1 LRYVPKSRRKEGES
15 PFTGVVNGDVE
26 DKVIK
31 KANEASMI
39 AFRECNG
46 SNT

>member
-1 LRYVPKSRRKEGES
+1 LRYVAKSRYKEGES

-39 AFRECNG
+39 AFRERNG